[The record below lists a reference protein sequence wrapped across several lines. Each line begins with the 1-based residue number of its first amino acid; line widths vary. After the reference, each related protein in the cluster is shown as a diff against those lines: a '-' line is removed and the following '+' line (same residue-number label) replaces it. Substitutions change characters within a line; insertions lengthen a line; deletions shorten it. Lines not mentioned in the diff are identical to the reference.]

1 MAQANPE
8 STTTEPDGELLALCK
23 QAAAIEVE
31 IDQIVAASDNITTAQ
46 YRALVGSLD
55 PIYRDILTTRAH
67 TVSGLRAKAA
77 RCLWCRGGSLDE
89 EMDHAE
95 DVRFA
100 LNIVGDLLAIG
111 EE

>member
-31 IDQIVAASDNITTAQ
+31 IDQLVASDNITTAR

-55 PIYRDILTTRAH
+55 AIYRDILTTRAH
-67 TVSGLRAKAA
+67 TVSGLRANAE
-77 RCLWCRGGSLDE
+77 RVLWCRGGELHLDI
-89 EMDHAE
+89 DHGS
-95 DVRFA
+95 DVRHA
-100 LNIVGDLLAIG
+100 MHIVRDLLELSA
-111 EE
+111 